1 MDFLHKDLDKSL
13 KTTQNFMNALDRETP
28 LYEYQLLNQDAGFP
42 LHLKLENLGRLG
54 STSARGYLS
63 ILALSLFNGKS
74 EAEMKAAIAG
84 GKEEVCFALTRD
96 SPFRVCVQ
104 GLTCT
109 AQYARIGVTIFFSMQ
124 CLDLATLLLM
134 ANANQFGASVKCFRT
149 DGEARK
155 ACEQYA
161 RERPGSVVDISE
173 EPIGEMSL
181 VGLMTVLTEVM
192 ERMDGEF
199 SFIVPSEAQ
208 SFHGYTLAAACGVYL
223 REKGLESRVSLVATK
238 GQEIKPE
245 VAVLNELQE
254 FAYNPY
260 PERDLLMVFDDWDKD
275 KNGVVSGKEVA
286 EAFAGLFGDYIDASS
301 AEARRRIALRVLGD
315 PDTSLTTSEFRAM
328 VCAQVAEAVQEYRR
342 CYIDRLMDV
351 HPDRYEHVAVGV
363 TRGDELRALKACL
376 SHTHTY
382 SSGFSNHAL
391 ACALYHSDKLRI
403 RTSVAAVV
411 VGGRVNPHVFENE
424 FAEALKI
431 DRQLVRFMVHMAKDP
446 KREAD
451 IFAVIARHHGN
462 TVRVSSDLIDAG
474 MGVVLRVTLYTLGA
488 ASLAEIR
495 HDILAIPGVHS
506 FDVID
511 SPAATPAVPLPARS
525 ASSSDEEEHHT
536 EIPPALNGDLAAQ
549 GFRTVAFD
557 TEMCGIHEQAGVTL
571 EGVEQAYQR
580 LQRYKATHETLV
592 YRSNS
597 YSKAI
602 AKTYGFEDEASAPSV
617 YLMLE
622 NTQQTGS
629 FKVRGASSAIA
640 KYYEYCT
647 KLRDAAKAAGADGS
661 YAPVPVLKG
670 VLACSAGNH
679 GSGVSKICSQLGVPC
694 CIVCPA
700 TTPATKL
707 TNMRRFGA
715 EIVKHGIAFD
725 QASAFGAQ
733 LCKDRSYTFVPPF
746 NSWDVIEGQAT
757 IAYEL
762 LRKQPDLD
770 TILVNVGGGGLISG
784 IAIYA
789 KLFAAKRGKPIRI
802 VGIQADVVHPLRH
815 YKETGELTFVEPSTQ
830 TLADGCNVK
839 VCGGIH
845 NDVLYNLVD
854 EYVGVAENEI
864 AASMTHC
871 LMKTRTLTE
880 GGGVMGLT
888 ALLYQR
894 IKLRPNEKVAVV
906 LCGGNLDLQRLSVI
920 SRFGLKALGQC
931 VTVNV
936 DVPDTPGQLQRV
948 EETVAAHDARLS
960 SIIHIREADGLS
972 WDHVRLNMTIMCH
985 SFESIN
991 NILISFI
998 RKCGLR
1004 PEIVDHT
1011 SVPNDQ
1017 VVFKPF
1023 NDELRAFLGEKEK
1036 SLLERKTAFEKNQ
1049 KDHPMLKRKHG
1060 DDEEQA
1066 QTARATPSK
1075 RRKGSNN
1082 KH

>member
-13 KTTQNFMNALDRETP
+13 KTTQNFMNALARETP
-28 LYEYQLLNQDAGFP
+28 LYEYELLNQDAGFP

-63 ILALSLFNGKS
+63 ILALSLFSGKT
-74 EAEMKAAIAG
+74 ETEMKAAIES
-84 GKEEVCFALTRD
+84 GKESVCFALTRD

-109 AQYARIGVTIFFSMQ
+109 AQYAHIGVTIFFSMQ

-134 ANANQFGASVKCFRT
+134 ANAKHFGATVKCYRT
-149 DGEARK
+149 DGEARR

-161 RERPGSVVDISE
+161 RERKSEGVVDISE
-173 EPIGEMSL
+173 SPIGEMSL
-181 VGLMTVLTEVM
+181 VSLMTVLTEVM

-208 SFHGYTLAAACGVYL
+208 SFHGYTLASACGIYL
-223 REKGLESRVSLVATK
+223 REKGLENRVSLVATK
-238 GQEIKPE
+238 GQDIRPE
-245 VAVLNELQE
+245 SAVMNELQE
-254 FAYNPY
+254 FTFNPA
-260 PERDLLMVFDDWDKD
+260 PDRDLLMVFDEWDKD

-286 EAFAGLFGDYIDASS
+286 EAFAALFGDYVDASS
-301 AEARRRIALRVLGD
+301 EAARRSLAIRILGNAD
-315 PDTSLTTSEFRAM
+315 VELTTSEFRAM
-328 VCAQVAEAVQEYRR
+328 VCAQVTEAVAEFRR
-342 CYIDRLMDV
+342 CWADRLMEA
-351 HPDRYEHVAVGV
+351 HLDRYEHVTVGV

-382 SSGFSNHAL
+382 SSGLSNHAL

-411 VGGRVNPHVFENE
+411 VGGRVSPHVFENE
-424 FAEALKI
+424 FAESLRI
-431 DRQLVRFMVHMAKDP
+431 DRQLVRLMIHMSKDP

-474 MGVVLRVTLYTLGA
+474 LGVVLRITLYTLGA

-495 HDILAIPGVHS
+495 HEVLAIPGVHS
-506 FDVID
+506 VDLID
-511 SPAATPAVPLPARS
+511 TPAATPAAALPSCRKNVGDDAE
-525 ASSSDEEEHHT
+525 AAAAP
-536 EIPPALNGDLAAQ
+536 IPPALNGDLAAK

-557 TEMCGIHEQAGVTL
+557 PAMCGIAEQAGVTL
-571 EGVEQAYQR
+571 ESVEQAYLR
-580 LQRYKATHETLV
+580 LQRYRATHETLV

-597 YSKAI
+597 YSKTI
-602 AKTYGFEDEASAPSV
+602 AKTYGFDEETAPSV

-647 KLRDAAKAAGADGS
+647 KLREEAIAAKAAGKGDND

-679 GSGVSKICSQLGVPC
+679 GSGVSKICSQLKLPC
-694 CIVCPA
+694 CIVCPETA
-700 TTPATKL
+700 PATKL

-715 EIVKHGIAFD
+715 EIVKYGVAFD
-725 QASAFGAQ
+725 QASAYGAK
-733 LCKDRSYTFVPPF
+733 LCDERSYTFVPPF

-770 TILVNVGGGGLISG
+770 TILINVGGGGLISG
-784 IAIYA
+784 IALYA
-789 KLFAAKRGKPIRI
+789 KQFAAKRGKPIRI

-888 ALLYQR
+888 ALLYKR
-894 IKLRPNEKVAVV
+894 LKLRPNEKVAVV

-931 VTVNV
+931 VTVTV
-936 DVPDTPGQLQRV
+936 DVPDAPGQLQKL
-948 EETVAAHDARLS
+948 EEIVAAHDARMS
-960 SIIHIREADGLS
+960 SIIHIREADGLL

-998 RKCGLR
+998 RKCGLS
-1004 PEIVDHT
+1004 PEIVDHM

-1017 VVFKPF
+1017 EVFKPF
-1023 NDELRAFLGEKEK
+1023 NDELKAFLDEKEK
-1036 SLLERKTAFEKNQ
+1036 SLRLRKEAFEKNQ
-1049 KDHPMLKRKHG
+1049 KEHSMKKRKA
-1060 DDEEQA
+1060 ETPA
-1066 QTARATPSK
+1066 SSNATPSK
-1075 RRKGSNN
+1075 RRKGN